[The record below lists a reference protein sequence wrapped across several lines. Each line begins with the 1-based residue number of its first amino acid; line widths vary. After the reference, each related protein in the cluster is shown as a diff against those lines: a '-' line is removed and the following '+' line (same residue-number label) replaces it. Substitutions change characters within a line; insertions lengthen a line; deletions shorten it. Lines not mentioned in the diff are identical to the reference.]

1 MPALIFTHPPDYLSA
16 SHTVRSLLA
25 CGVEPIL
32 AIHESDPLL
41 RIEGARVIRTR
52 APRGGNLNGK
62 PFILESLRLME
73 EHADGTHVLKVDSDS
88 LVFRLDWLAGKE
100 ETGIGLHHAEHR
112 AFYGFCYALRADR
125 LPEMIRAAERLH
137 DGLPHP
143 EDIAIGTL
151 ADTCG
156 GLYRYENLTPE
167 NRLGAYKWTTARP
180 AAWWRT
186 RYDALCFQRGHGID
200 RRNVS
205 DKMAELMEV
214 NNEQ

>member
-1 MPALIFTHPPDYLSA
+1 MPALIYTHPPDYLSA
-16 SHTVRSLLA
+16 SLAARSLLA
-25 CGVEPIL
+25 CGIEPVL
-32 AIHESDPLL
+32 AIHRDDPLL
-41 RIEGARVIRTR
+41 RVEGARVIRTR

-73 EHADGTHVLKVDSDS
+73 EHAGGTHVLKVDSDA
-88 LVFRLDWLAGKE
+88 LVFRTDWLAGKE
-100 ETGIGLHHAEHR
+100 ETGIGLSHAEHR

-125 LPEMIRAAERLH
+125 LAEMIRAAEELP

-143 EDIAIGTL
+143 EDIAIGAL
-151 ADTCG
+151 ADRCG
-156 GLYRYENLTPE
+156 GLHRYRNLTPE

-180 AAWWRT
+180 PEWWRT

-205 DKMAELMEV
+205 DKMAEFMGMSIE
-214 NNEQ
+214 